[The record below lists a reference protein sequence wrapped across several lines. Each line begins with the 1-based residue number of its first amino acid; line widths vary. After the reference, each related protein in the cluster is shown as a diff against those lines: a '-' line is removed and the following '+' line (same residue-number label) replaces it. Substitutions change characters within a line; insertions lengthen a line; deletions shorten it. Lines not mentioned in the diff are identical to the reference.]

1 MNPNTG
7 EGVIAGQSLDL
18 REAALA
24 ERTAYGETL
33 KKLVKR
39 VDYLPTLPQV
49 VSRMIS
55 AMANPSTSAADIEKI
70 ISTDQAITAKMLK
83 VVNSSF
89 YSFPRRIG
97 SVCEAVVMLGFNTIR
112 NLAITC
118 SLFHTFKG
126 GNWEGFDRRRFWD
139 HSIGAA
145 VFTRCLG
152 RRLVSTMDG
161 EELFVMG
168 LLHDIGKLVLEQFCP
183 EKFGEVLGLM
193 LKEGVS
199 FYQAEMNVI
208 GISHAEIGRWLC
220 TQWNLPSRLAEA
232 VGQHHE
238 PHAASEAVRASALV
252 HLANAFC
259 HQRGLSPTGAAGG
272 SPLSKKALDIL
283 KITPGMLPEIEEEI
297 GEEQKRAESFFTLY

>member
-1 MNPNTG
+1 MNPNPA
-7 EGVIAGQSLDL
+7 ESVIIERDSGL
-18 REAALA
+18 REKTGA
-24 ERTAYGETL
+24 EGTAYSENL
-33 KKLVKR
+33 RKIVKR

-49 VSRMIS
+49 VSRMVS

-118 SLFHTFKG
+118 SLFHTFKSH
-126 GNWEGFDRRRFWD
+126 NWDGFDQRRFWD

-145 VFTRCLG
+145 VFTRYLG
-152 RRLVSTMDG
+152 SRFVPSMDG

-183 EKFGEVLGLM
+183 DKFGEILGRM
-193 LKEGVS
+193 WKEDLS
-199 FYQAEMNVI
+199 FYQAEMKVV

-220 TQWNLPSRLAEA
+220 NQWNLPSGLAEA
-232 VGQHHE
+232 IGQHHE
-238 PHAASEAVRASALV
+238 PHVATEAIRACALV

-259 HQRGLSPTGAAGG
+259 HKLGLSPTGDSGAARI
-272 SPLSKKALDIL
+272 SKKALDIL
-283 KITPGMLPEIEEEI
+283 KIVPGMLPDIELGI
-297 GEEQKRAESFFTLY
+297 AEEQKKAESFFMLY

>member
-1 MNPNTG
+1 MSPTTG
-7 EGVIAGQSLDL
+7 EGIITEQGSNLREKTGAEETLFSEDL
-18 REAALA
+18 R
-24 ERTAYGETL
+24 
-33 KKLVKR
+33 KLVKR
-39 VDYLPTLPQV
+39 VDNLPTLPQV
-49 VSRMIS
+49 VSRMVS
-55 AMANPSTSAADIEKI
+55 AMANPGTSAADIEKI

-89 YSFPRRIG
+89 YSFSRRIG

-126 GNWEGFDRRRFWD
+126 QNWEGFDQRRFWD

-145 VFTRCLG
+145 VFSRYLG
-152 RRLVSTMDG
+152 RRLASSIDG
-161 EELFVMG
+161 EDLFVMG

-183 EKFGEVLGLM
+183 DRFEAVLARM
-193 LKEGVS
+193 RDDGVS
-199 FYQAEMNVI
+199 FLQAETDETGVT
-208 GISHAEIGRWLC
+208 HAEIGRWLC

-238 PHAASEAVRASALV
+238 PHAATEAIRACALV

-259 HQRGLSPTGAAGG
+259 HQRGLSPTGPAGG

-283 KITPGMLPEIEEEI
+283 KIVPGMLPEIEQEI
-297 GEEQKRAESFFTLY
+297 TEEQERAQDFFTLY